1 MDTPK
6 IVIFNCTSLDGRM
19 DGGVGQTDM
28 GLYYQLASCWK
39 VDAMLSGSNTMLAAF
54 SGAAFSGAAFGEDD
68 FGKDDFGKDDFG
80 EATSPEQSRPSSAT
94 SAGENEDETQELHPL
109 ATPYLVVVDSRGRIH
124 NWAQIQAQPF
134 WRQVIVL
141 CACAT
146 PLPYREELARHNV
159 ACIIAGEE
167 RVDLRQALEIL
178 YAEYGVRT
186 LRVDS
191 GGALNGALL
200 RAGLVDE
207 VSVLIAPVLVGGESP
222 QSMFVAPDVT
232 SPEQAIP
239 LKLAYCEQVGD
250 GRIWLRYQ
258 VAL

>member
-19 DGGVGQTDM
+19 DGGVGQSDM
-28 GLYYQLASCWK
+28 GLYYQLTSCWNA
-39 VDAMLSGSNTMLAAF
+39 DAILSGSNTMLAAF
-54 SGAAFSGAAFGEDD
+54 SGAAFSGAALSEADS
-68 FGKDDFGKDDFG
+68 G
-80 EATSPEQSRPSSAT
+80 EATSPEQNGPPSTTT
-94 SAGENEDETQELHPL
+94 SENDAGAKELHSL
-109 ATPYLVVVDSRGRIH
+109 AVPYLVVIDSRGWVH

-141 CACAT
+141 CAHAT
-146 PLPYREELARHNV
+146 PPAYLEGLARQGL
-159 ACIIAGEE
+159 ACIVAGEE
-167 RVDLRQALEIL
+167 RVDLRQALETL
-178 YAEYGVRT
+178 YAEYGIRT

-207 VSVLIAPVLVGGESP
+207 VSLLIAPVMVGGESP

-239 LKLAYCEQVGD
+239 LRLAHCEPVGE
-250 GRIWLRYQ
+250 GRLWLRYL
-258 VAL
+258 VAR